1 MSPDAPGAGTAPEY
15 VAAPRVAVPH
25 DAVPHDA
32 ASHDAA
38 SRVAAWSVVLD
49 DLEARVT
56 RLERDGR
63 PGVTGRAD
71 ADGTDPAW
79 TAPTGLG
86 PVPSVLTTRA
96 SSVLA
101 RQRAVLRSLVDD
113 RAEVVQQLGAV
124 RRVEASHEPG
134 RPVYLDALG

>member
-1 MSPDAPGAGTAPEY
+1 VSPDAPGAGTAPES
-15 VAAPRVAVPH
+15 VAAPRVA
-25 DAVPHDA
+25 APHDA
-32 ASHDAA
+32 ASHDAV

>member
-1 MSPDAPGAGTAPEY
+1 VSPDAPGAGTAPES

-25 DAVPHDA
+25 DAASHDA
-32 ASHDAA
+32 ASHDAV

>member
-1 MSPDAPGAGTAPEY
+1 MSPDAPGAGTAPES

-25 DAVPHDA
+25 DAASHDA
-32 ASHDAA
+32 ASHDAV

>member
-113 RAEVVQQLGAV
+113 RAAVVQQLGAV

>member
-1 MSPDAPGAGTAPEY
+1 VSPDAPGAGTAPES
-15 VAAPRVAVPH
+15 VAAPRVAALHVAMPH
-25 DAVPHDA
+25 DVAP
-32 ASHDAA
+32 HDAA

>member
-1 MSPDAPGAGTAPEY
+1 MSPDAPGAGTAPES
-15 VAAPRVAVPH
+15 VAAPRVA
-25 DAVPHDA
+25 APHDA
-32 ASHDAA
+32 ASHDAV